1 MVQRQISVIVPIYNV
16 KEYLDK
22 CIDSLLKQDI
32 KESFEIILVDDGSTD
47 GSSAIV
53 DQYANKYG
61 GKIIAVHK
69 NNSGLSDA
77 RNAGIEKASGHWIAF
92 VDSDDYV
99 SNHYLSELYQNAIS
113 THADLVACGY
123 YNVDEND
130 KVVSATTHEPE
141 IADETKFWQDI
152 YVNKVE
158 SSIYTVAWNKLYA
171 RKIFGDLRYRSGIK
185 NEDDDIIYSVVHVT
199 NKVSFIPNKLY
210 YYRKRKGSI
219 MDQLNS
225 SRKINTNLLDVYHR
239 RTLHF
244 IDNNNLEFAN
254 RNLEINARMLT
265 NDYMVDPQNHSL
277 SKFDSLIKGDYKKL
291 RACAQKVSIRTTL
304 FLYHRNIVIIVK
316 RFKSKITK
324 ILK

>member
-1 MVQRQISVIVPIYNV
+1 MQKQISVIVPIYNV
-16 KEYLDK
+16 KGFLSK
-22 CIDSLLKQDI
+22 CIDSLLSQKLEV
-32 KESFEIILVDDGSTD
+32 KYEIILIDDGSTD
-47 GSSAIV
+47 GSGFVV
-53 DQYANKYG
+53 DQYAKKYSD
-61 GKIIAVHK
+61 KIIAVHK
-69 NNSGLSDA
+69 ENSGLSDA
-77 RNAGIEKASGHWIAF
+77 RNEGIDRAQGQWLAF
-92 VDSDDYV
+92 VDGDDYV
-99 SNHYLSELYQNAIS
+99 SDHYLSELYQNAIS

-141 IADETKFWQDI
+141 IVDETKFWQDI

-244 IDNNNLEFAN
+244 IINNNFEFAN

-265 NDYMVDPQNHSL
+265 NDYMDDPQNQSL
-277 SKFDSLIKGDYKKL
+277 AKFDSIIKNDYKKL
-291 RACAQKVSIRTTL
+291 KAYGKKISIKTTW
-304 FLYHRNIVIIVK
+304 FLYHRDIVITMK
-316 RFKSKITK
+316 RIKSKIIK
-324 ILK
+324 SFK